1 VKVAVIALKN
11 SEDRDLAMLGKV
23 VPLVSKGGGSVLL
36 YAPEWT
42 RIAVLK
48 ALKAG
53 AKGIMMSPF
62 DPQELSSK
70 IGKILNSF

>member
-1 VKVAVIALKN
+1 
-11 SEDRDLAMLGKV
+11 
-23 VPLVSKGGGSVLL
+23 
-36 YAPEWT
+36 
-42 RIAVLK
+42 VLK